1 MVDNVS
7 QATLKVNVEG
17 EAKVVALNKALD
29 DLGNTSKKV
38 DKTSVRDVSAIG
50 AGAVERA
57 ATREAR
63 QRAERVTAAMVPGR
77 FAALQAA
84 KRAQREV
91 APTVAAAVANA
102 GKDASAATTEAA
114 AKVAPAI
121 KASLGTSLR
130 GVLSSIGGSIASGLR
145 SAGAAARGFG
155 ASFAS
160 TLASG
165 LKTGLV
171 ATARVTFQTIG
182 TVARGATAATM
193 GVFRFGAGLVRLT
206 GIFAIITGGLAGLVS
221 AGAIAAAG
229 IKSLTFSMKAAAEE
243 AEDAFKTFSRS
254 RRLRTDWGNAENLD
268 AVSKILFRDASS
280 SVEDGINRL
289 LEKVRLGKSEEGDK
303 LVYSRLGLTAKTI
316 ARFEKELGARDG
328 GKGPRNPTAV
338 DFAERF
344 VQRLEANQKRID
356 GMKPGRARDAATARQ
371 RQFFLDLEKAFGDD
385 FADAVARSSSELI
398 KKAFQS
404 QDSAGTV
411 GPEADSK
418 TRLRQAQDLILANEA
433 LGRTMGELKSRI
445 AVDVQPS
452 VTRLINS
459 FQQIAFAIGPN
470 LADKVSELAKRGL
483 GSLAD
488 QLDKLDV
495 KQVESWGV
503 ALFDAAGKAGA
514 ALPSLVDS
522 LNTFVESIKT
532 IADAIRA
539 VAKFLGGGDKTS
551 DGKTVPSV
559 TENPYGWFRQTMQKG
574 LDESAQSRAK
584 PAGTIPALD
593 ISPEEIATR
602 IRESSQSIVDAAANA
617 KKRIEE
623 VSLIE
628 QARAAGAAMGAAAAA
643 ALQSVT
649 IPPPSWLGQ
658 LRVAMPGG
666 GVGPQRVTA
675 FPPSTGRDSPSTP

>member
-17 EAKVVALNKALD
+17 EAKVAALNKALG

-57 ATREAR
+57 AVREAK
-63 QRAERVTAAMVPGR
+63 QRADRVTAAMVPGR
-77 FAALQAA
+77 FLALQAA
-84 KRAQREV
+84 KRAQQQAAPAV
-91 APTVAAAVANA
+91 AAAAAAVAA
-102 GKDASAATTEAA
+102 PAA
-114 AKVAPAI
+114 AAAVGS
-121 KASLGTSLR
+121 ASRSVFATIGTSL
-130 GVLSSIGGSIASGLR
+130 VSGLR
-145 SAGAAARGFG
+145 TAGSAARGFG
-155 ASFAS
+155 ASFGGTVAR
-160 TLASG
+160 G

-171 ATARVTFQTIG
+171 ATARVTLQTVG
-182 TVARGATAATM
+182 TLGRGAAAATM

-206 GIFAIITGGLAGLVS
+206 GIFAIVSGGLAGLVS
-221 AGAIAAAG
+221 VGALAAAS
-229 IKSLTFSMKAAAEE
+229 IKSLSFSMKAAAEE

-356 GMKPGRARDAATARQ
+356 GMKPGKARDAATSRQ

-452 VTRLINS
+452 VTRLVTS
-459 FQQIAFAIGPN
+459 FQQLVFAIGPN
-470 LADKVSELAKRGL
+470 IADKISELAKKGL

-488 QLDKLDV
+488 QLDKLDA
-495 KQVESWGV
+495 KQIEGWGV
-503 ALFDAAGKAGA
+503 AFFNTASKVGES
-514 ALPSLVDS
+514 LPSVVDA

-532 IADAIRA
+532 IAEAIKA
-539 VAKFLGGGDKTS
+539 VAGFLGGGDKTS
-551 DGKTVPSV
+551 TGETRPSV
-559 TENPYGWFRQTMQKG
+559 TADPYKWFKTTLQKG
-574 LDESAQSRAK
+574 IDESAKARAK

-593 ISPEEIATR
+593 ISAEEIATR

-623 VSLIE
+623 VNLIE
-628 QARAAGAAMGAAAAA
+628 QARAAGAAMGAAAAE
-643 ALQSVT
+643 ALKSVT

-658 LRVAMPGG
+658 LRVGMPGG